1 MRTTRPAASPTAT
14 ARFLTY
20 RLRSSSVSGIVG
32 ALVAIGLFEY
42 KLFMRHIWSWE
53 LLSVAGAMV
62 VVKLSMMAWFLIRD

>member
-1 MRTTRPAASPTAT
+1 MRIPILGTVVDE
-14 ARFLTY
+14 RFLTY

-53 LLSVAGAMV
+53 LLSVVGAMV